1 MQKNMAISSE
11 FVFLMLLLG
20 EQTRASYLT
29 AVSAKNTDYETKNLG
44 FGDTLLLCQHGQV
57 VETL

>member
-1 MQKNMAISSE
+1 MAISSE